1 MSNTPKSSPQNY
13 HFAICSCQND
23 TFTTCVIYIIEVFY
37 LRFVSLK
44 GASPTFKVQS
54 SKFKVDFLENKP

>member
-13 HFAICSCQND
+13 HFAIYSCQND
-23 TFTTCVIYIIEVFY
+23 TFTTRVIHIIEVFY

-44 GASPTFKVQS
+44 GASPTFKVQGRFFR
-54 SKFKVDFLENKP
+54 K

>member
-13 HFAICSCQND
+13 HFAIYSYQND
-23 TFTTCVIYIIEVFY
+23 TFAMCIIYIIKVFY
-37 LRFVSLK
+37 LRFVSR
-44 GASPTFKVQS
+44 KVQS